1 MLHVHKR
8 SDHGCFGFILKFIT
22 SGGGGVFLY
31 DSLAAIELRE
41 IMLFNE
47 NPIGRPRMIELDLW
61 VCVESYISR

>member
-1 MLHVHKR
+1 LFSIGVKFVF
-8 SDHGCFGFILKFIT
+8 DWCVKFIT

-47 NPIGRPRMIELDLW
+47 NPIGRPGMIERDLW
-61 VCVESYISR
+61 VCVESYISG